1 MKNKFNFSD
10 MKNKFAFSS
19 LKNKFTFSSVKNH
32 LSSEKEVNGRRR
44 LYNSLWALL
53 FGVLASTLIIAIT
66 GNNPFEVFEVIF
78 SDAIAQNVGFITTT
92 IVFVVATL
100 GTALCFKSGIFNIG
114 VSGQMMAG
122 GITSIL
128 ILKLVGINGGT
139 IVLSILLSMVS
150 GALVAMV
157 VGVLKAFLKVN
168 EVVSTILLNWIVFYI
183 IKFIIQSDIPGLV
196 SSQSIAQNQT
206 EIFNM
211 PDFFQT
217 SGWLALLSIFGVVMI
232 FIMWFVFAKTT
243 LGYKMKMLAMNK
255 DASKYAGSNAKVMI
269 IVIMSI
275 SGALSGLAGFLY
287 YTELGVISA
296 KSEPNTMG
304 FDTIAIALLVYNNSF
319 GIGIASILFAIIK
332 LGGGSLK
339 PLFPPLTEDFAQ
351 IMFGIIIYVAAIGVV
366 FEKFKIYTLIK
377 NQYIYWKDPHYKLLF
392 QEYFIA
398 KKKIRKIEQEN
409 NNTIKILRSENAIK
423 WKEIKEKSIKRKE
436 SLDDEL
442 LANSA
447 SISKKEIWK
456 QMSKKTI
463 SKKEAWKKLTTRHDI
478 LTSISEEQ
486 QQKFFSEISLIKKE
500 KDDELFVNKY
510 YEVAILKGSSKNL
523 KIENKNKFYEQ
534 RNIIIQNYELQ
545 KEELKNQK
553 DPSKKLKIEN
563 QNKFYEQR
571 RMLIENYE
579 LQKEELKNKKD
590 SSKKLKI
597 ENKNKFYEQ
606 KRILIKNYELQKD
619 PLKKLKTENKNKFY
633 EQKRILIKNYELQTE
648 ELNNNK
654 DKDSLKKLKT
664 ENQNKF
670 YEQKR
675 ILIKNYELQKE
686 ELKNNNNKDKDPS
699 KKLKIENKNKFYEQ
713 RNIIIQNYELKKEE
727 IKKRKYS
734 LKNKEGKDNGNI

>member
-19 LKNKFTFSSVKNH
+19 VKNKFAFSSIKNN

-53 FGVLASTLIIAIT
+53 FGVLVSVLIIAIT
-66 GNNPFEVFEVIF
+66 GNNPFEVFETIF
-78 SDAIAQNVGFITTT
+78 SDAIGQNVGFVTTT
-92 IVFVVATL
+92 IVFIVATL

-139 IVLSILLSMVS
+139 IVLSILLSMIS

-196 SSQSIAQNQT
+196 SAQSIAQNQT
-206 EIFNM
+206 EIFNL

-269 IVIMSI
+269 IIIMSI

-319 GIGIASILFAIIK
+319 GIGIASVLFAIIK

-339 PLFPPLTEDFAQ
+339 PLYPPLTEDFAQ

-377 NQYIYWKDPHYKLLF
+377 NQYIYWKNPKYKSLF
-392 QEYFIA
+392 QEYWME

-409 NNTIKILRSENAIK
+409 NNTIKILRSENATK
-423 WKEIKEKSIKRKE
+423 WKEIKEKSIRRKE
-436 SLDDEL
+436 ALDDEL
-442 LANSA
+442 FANSG
-447 SISKKEIWK
+447 SISKKDIWT

-463 SKKEAWKKLTTRHDI
+463 SKKEAWKQLTTKHKTLID
-478 LTSISEEQ
+478 ISEEYQ
-486 QQKFFSEISLIKKE
+486 QQYFAEILLIKKE
-500 KDDELFVNKY
+500 KDDELFANKY

-523 KIENKNKFYEQ
+523 KVENKNKFYEQ
-534 RNIIIQNYELQ
+534 RKEMIEKYESQ
-545 KEELKNQK
+545 KEELKNSK

-563 QNKFYEQR
+563 QNKFHEQR

-579 LQKEELKNKKD
+579 LQKEELKNSQD
-590 SSKKLKI
+590 PSEKLKI
-597 ENKNKFYEQ
+597 
-606 KRILIKNYELQKD
+606 
-619 PLKKLKTENKNKFY
+619 
-633 EQKRILIKNYELQTE
+633 
-648 ELNNNK
+648 
-654 DKDSLKKLKT
+654 

-670 YEQKR
+670 YEQR
-675 ILIKNYELQKE
+675 DIIIQDYELQKE
-686 ELKNNNNKDKDPS
+686 EIKNN
-699 KKLKIENKNKFYEQ
+699 
-713 RNIIIQNYELKKEE
+713 
-727 IKKRKYS
+727 KYS
-734 LKNKEGKDNGNI
+734 LKNKGRKR